1 MKIYVKKDKVL
12 KLLGEGKVYSKKD
25 LVLREF
31 GGDNNGGTDTITLT
45 NDGEGTDKKTPS
57 NELVNNVKQELP
69 KVSAGGKQ
77 VQFNVSPDDVA
88 GVTPN
93 TQLTQNSTQAPPSV
107 NVSMNDPRL
116 PQMMQQ
122 NAKNGYSTNIVKPI
136 NSSVTPKKVMDEMR
150 ENSIPF
156 TKAELTKFLKSL

>member
-1 MKIYVKKDKVL
+1 MKVYVKKDKAL

-25 LVLREF
+25 LILKEE
-31 GGDNNGGTDTITLT
+31 DLNGGTDTITLT
-45 NDGEGTDKKTPS
+45 NDGEGIDKKTPPS
-57 NELVNNVKQELP
+57 EMANDIKNELP
-69 KVSAGGKQ
+69 KVNAGGKP
-77 VQFNVSPDDVA
+77 VQFNVSPDDIA

-116 PQMMQQ
+116 TQMMQQ
-122 NAKNGYSTNIVKPI
+122 NAKNGYSTNVVKPI
-136 NSSVTPKKVMDEMR
+136 NSSVESRKVMDEMR

-156 TKAELTKFLKSL
+156 TKSELTEFLKSL